1 MYFFWPKGAM
11 EKIPRPKA
19 LRTNRVWDLS
29 VLSVSFKGFCFDLT
43 GEMEEILTQGT
54 ISNI

>member
-1 MYFFWPKGAM
+1 M

-19 LRTNRVWDLS
+19 LRTNRVWDLY
-29 VLSVSFKGFCFDLT
+29 VLSVLFKGFCFDLT